1 MSIIE
6 GFGWT
11 MATQFEPHRKGF
23 LYRRDRKG
31 PPVLVTAAE
40 RNAFVRVFGWQF
52 LAHVAGFMAA
62 VIAAAMFTAHFFPR
76 GDETGGFFLMGGL
89 LLGIGLALFMSIK
102 WAMHAPARALAG
114 RPTFS
119 SGAGP

>member
-6 GFGWT
+6 AFAWT

-31 PPVLVTAAE
+31 PPILVSAE
-40 RNAFVRVFGWQF
+40 ERRAFVRAFGWKF
-52 LAHVAGFMAA
+52 LAHVAGFMFA
-62 VIAAAMFTAHFFPR
+62 VIAAAMVTAGFFPR

-89 LLGIGLALFMSIK
+89 LAVIGVALYLSLK
-102 WAMHAPARALAG
+102 RALHAPTRALNG
-114 RPTFS
+114 RPPHLAS
-119 SGAGP
+119 